1 LTVTTQVSSGR
12 LEIRISD
19 TGCGISE
26 EVMSRVFEPL
36 FSTKSFGIGLGLSI
50 VKSIMEQHDGNV
62 EINSQAGEGTTVTL
76 WLPTSNSQK
85 T

>member
-1 LTVTTQVSSGR
+1 VTTEVNSGR

-19 TGCGISE
+19 TGCGIPE
-26 EVMSRVFEPL
+26 EVLNRVFEPL

-50 VKSIMEQHDGNV
+50 VKSIMEQHDGDV

-76 WLPTSNSQK
+76 WLPISNDQK
-85 T
+85 S